1 VFYQQMMEA
10 ERAQALA
17 EELVQAQQ
25 TAESDALLNAVMAE
39 TQRGDYTPGSIEELL
54 EYLERTA

>member
-1 VFYQQMMEA
+1 MMEA